1 MAAPANTLG
10 EGPYTNSEF
19 SSMLITLYQ
28 SNYLIR
34 VPNFEI
40 VFNNPLPS
48 IGASNNFDPIPAASA
63 EYVGEVEAIIANL
76 PVGYLCDIYTPE
88 TEQANSVTG
97 TTNDI
102 NTYTYQNTESGW
114 LLQAPVQSHIVGLN
128 NTSQDNLD

>member
-1 MAAPANTLG
+1 MSAPANTLG

-34 VPNFEI
+34 VPDFEI
-40 VFNNPLPS
+40 VFNNPLPGVDNFAS
-48 IGASNNFDPIPAASA
+48 IPSASA

-76 PVGYLCDIYTPE
+76 PFGYLCDIYTPE

-97 TTNDI
+97 TTNAI
-102 NTYTYQNTESGW
+102 NTYTYQNTEAGW
-114 LLQAPVQSHIVGLN
+114 LLQAPVQSNIVNLN